1 MKVLFIT
8 SEHPARL
15 FGGLGTFTRE
25 FTLELKKHAEVKV
38 VLFNLGPEKPPKA
51 DHLVDVVLCTTFA
64 FEAFSLEARI
74 LENAASFRAQLDQI
88 IHQFKP
94 DIIHCNDRQTYLPFR
109 FNTNVFYSS
118 HLLYCDM
125 LSMQALDDVYFQE
138 LKIERCALS
147 RAAGVAVYSSFAAK
161 RVNQLLPHTCSPIIL
176 PLGFDSTRFISK
188 KEPGKLRIAF
198 FGRFENVQKGVV
210 HFINAVNLL
219 GSSFFASHNVELSLY
234 GKGEFGTDINVTL
247 FKNVGFLQGDDLIRA
262 YAETDIVVMP
272 SRYEPFGL
280 VGLEAM
286 AAGCLLLA
294 TAGQGMDEY
303 AVGGKT
309 CVTIPSEERGI
320 ASILN
325 KVISNFQEYIPI
337 AEAGRKAVQIWTWKR
352 AVVAHMKVYQQIIN
366 GNHEKLTAAYRSEL
380 TNVNNMFQTS
390 DVAIRDKE
398 VEKIHFLL
406 KKCAVVF
413 SDSSNLFITVG
424 QLNNIGESNNALVVS
439 VTEKD
444 SDGVNPRLECLFYNN
459 DQFECVCVVG
469 AWESVFQP
477 KFALGE
483 LFRIASKRI
492 VIVYRT
498 GSRLPWQTIMMEGDQ
513 DWSDLQGKGES
524 LWGLVSEKQI
534 SLFSD
539 TEYSYVEWLK
549 KGV

>member
-1 MKVLFIT
+1 MDFVL
-8 SEHPARL
+8 S
-15 FGGLGTFTRE
+15 
-25 FTLELKKHAEVKV
+25 
-38 VLFNLGPEKPPKA
+38 
-51 DHLVDVVLCTTFA
+51 TTFA

-74 LENAASFRAQLDQI
+74 LENAASFRAQLDPI
-88 IHQFKP
+88 IQQFRP

-147 RAAGVAVYSSFAAK
+147 RSAVVAVYSSFAAK

-176 PLGFDSTRFISK
+176 PLGFDSTRFISR

-210 HFINAVNLL
+210 HFINAVNIV
-219 GSSFFASHNVELSLY
+219 GSSFFTSHNVELSLY
-234 GKGEFGTDINVTL
+234 GKGEFGPEINVTL
-247 FKNVGFLQGDDLIRA
+247 FKNISFLQGDDLIRA

-286 AAGCLLLA
+286 ASGCLLLV

-303 AVGGKT
+303 ATGGKT
-309 CVTIPSEERGI
+309 CVTIPADERGI
-320 ASILN
+320 ASILDS
-325 KVISNFQEYIPI
+325 VICNFQDYLPI
-337 AEAGRKAVQIWTWKR
+337 AEAGREAVQKWTWKR
-352 AVVAHMKVYQQIIN
+352 AVIAHMKVYQQIIN
-366 GNHEKLTAAYRSEL
+366 GNQEKLTAAYRSEL
-380 TNVNNMFQTS
+380 TNVNSMFQTTE
-390 DVAIRDKE
+390 AEIREKE
-398 VEKIHFLL
+398 IEKIHFLL
-406 KKCAVVF
+406 EKISVVLPAIN
-413 SDSSNLFITVG
+413 SLFITVG
-424 QLNNIGESNNALVVS
+424 QLNNLEKIVNGLVIS

-444 SDGVNPRLECLFYNN
+444 ADGVNPRLECLFYSNE
-459 DQFECVCVVG
+459 QFECVCIVG
-469 AWESVFQP
+469 AWESVFHP

-513 DWSDLQGKGES
+513 DWYDL
-524 LWGLVSEKQI
+524 
-534 SLFSD
+534 
-539 TEYSYVEWLK
+539 
-549 KGV
+549 

>member
-1 MKVLFIT
+1 
-8 SEHPARL
+8 
-15 FGGLGTFTRE
+15 
-25 FTLELKKHAEVKV
+25 
-38 VLFNLGPEKPPKA
+38 
-51 DHLVDVVLCTTFA
+51 
-64 FEAFSLEARI
+64 
-74 LENAASFRAQLDQI
+74 
-88 IHQFKP
+88 
-94 DIIHCNDRQTYLPFR
+94 
-109 FNTNVFYSS
+109 
-118 HLLYCDM
+118 
-125 LSMQALDDVYFQE
+125 
-138 LKIERCALS
+138 
-147 RAAGVAVYSSFAAK
+147 
-161 RVNQLLPHTCSPIIL
+161 
-176 PLGFDSTRFISK
+176 
-188 KEPGKLRIAF
+188 
-198 FGRFENVQKGVV
+198 
-210 HFINAVNLL
+210 
-219 GSSFFASHNVELSLY
+219 
-234 GKGEFGTDINVTL
+234 
-247 FKNVGFLQGDDLIRA
+247 
-262 YAETDIVVMP
+262 
-272 SRYEPFGL
+272 
-280 VGLEAM
+280 
-286 AAGCLLLA
+286 
-294 TAGQGMDEY
+294 
-303 AVGGKT
+303 
-309 CVTIPSEERGI
+309 
-320 ASILN
+320 
-325 KVISNFQEYIPI
+325 
-337 AEAGRKAVQIWTWKR
+337 
-352 AVVAHMKVYQQIIN
+352 MKVYQQIIN

-413 SDSSNLFITVG
+413 SDFSNLFITVG

-513 DWSDLQGKGES
+513 DWSELQGKGES